1 MIYWILN
8 KVSDCHH
15 SWKWQSNLYV
25 LVYYQ
30 SGIYPCDIVL
40 EVLERIWATSGFAA
54 HHTCNHLQHWMT
66 RPRRGDSWAASARET
81 WGGRWTAQDCQGALR
96 SGAWTGIY
104 WATKQPLVHKRS
116 KCKMQ
121 TLTSRCRSIVIFC
134 HAASSAWAEWQWQ
147 MQTAMHHPSC
157 KNPLVHHGM
166 LWFCPITL
174 PHGHCLTA
182 CICFGPA
189 TRMARCWDSPRI
201 LHKQCCASDV
211 SSLGTFI

>member
-1 MIYWILN
+1 MWHRLRGLRENLSYEWVCCTPYLQPSATLNDAPQEGRLLGCFCARDVRRKMDSSRLPRCFAVRRMDRDILGD
-8 KVSDCHH
+8 KT
-15 SWKWQSNLYV
+15 
-25 LVYYQ
+25 
-30 SGIYPCDIVL
+30 
-40 EVLERIWATSGFAA
+40 TSGF
-54 HHTCNHLQHWMT
+54 T
-66 RPRRGDSWAASARET
+66 SARSVKCKLF
-81 WGGRWTAQDCQGALR
+81 A
-96 SGAWTGIY
+96 
-104 WATKQPLVHKRS
+104 HKR
-116 KCKMQ
+116 
-121 TLTSRCRSIVIFC
+121 LTSRCRSIVIFC